1 MAGTYEEALTAFQD
15 AMTMI
20 QSLPDNYDKAFNY
33 ISLSQT
39 GMMINTFFPERHS
52 QYQKCDQLLE
62 SARVIGENIHN
73 LSVISMASGNAA
85 KILENSGQYEKALKK
100 TRYAI
105 FTAEQ
110 HKNVE
115 IAYKWHWQAGRLFKK
130 MEKESQAIDSYKRA
144 ISILSSIR
152 EELFNGTRLKM
163 DIFELDVK
171 PVYLGLTEIYLDQA
185 DRESNP
191 KAKEQ
196 KILLARDVMERLKNA
211 ELSDYFEDDCVSK
224 KQNNQSNA
232 LNLTPEGIALLYP
245 IALPERL
252 TVLITLPDRIKHYN
266 LDISYNEL
274 NKLVRTYRKYIQVRS
289 SNQFLGVS
297 QKLYQ
302 LLIHPVQKD
311 LITSNIHTLLVAP
324 DGVLRLIPF
333 ASLHDT
339 KNFLIEKYAVVT
351 IPAINL
357 TDTAESNHKKKMETL
372 VVGLSDAVQNF
383 SALPSVKEELKDI
396 KKIMNANKMYMNQT
410 FTIPNVQNEFKH
422 NDYAIVHFATHGVF
436 GGTGKHSYLL
446 TYDNQLDMDALEDLM
461 SLGKYRDHQVEML
474 TLSACQTALGNE
486 RAALGLGGVAVKAG
500 VRSAVATL
508 WYVDD
513 QATSLAIRELYRQLK
528 KKEMT
533 KAKALQNAQKMLL
546 STRKYWHPIYW
557 APFLLIGCWI

>member
-15 AMTMI
+15 AMKMI

-110 HKNVE
+110 HQNEE

-185 DRESNP
+185 DRESHP

-232 LNLTPEGIALLYP
+232 LNRTPEGIALLYP
-245 IALPERL
+245 IALPKRL

-436 GGTGKHSYLL
+436 GGTGKHSFLL

-500 VRSAVATL
+500 VKSAVATL

-513 QATSLAIRELYRQLK
+513 EATSLAIRELYRQLK

-533 KAKALQNAQKMLL
+533 KAKALQNAQKMLI